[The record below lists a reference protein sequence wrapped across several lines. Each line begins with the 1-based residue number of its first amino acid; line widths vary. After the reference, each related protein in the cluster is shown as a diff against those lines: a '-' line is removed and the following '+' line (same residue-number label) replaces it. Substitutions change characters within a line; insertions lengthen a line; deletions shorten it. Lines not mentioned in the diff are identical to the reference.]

1 MKSSKILTSLTILQ
15 ILAQA
20 VFAQEPE
27 AVPQEAQQAVQY
39 VPQEP
44 QQEVQQVQQ
53 MEQVP
58 QQMAQQ
64 EAAAQPSEPGIPQH
78 TITVDFGPTI
88 IGFTIGALPTGND
101 DAELSGFGFGAQ
113 YEYQIFERLSVAGR
127 LAYLSSGITYT
138 EEENGDKAKATL
150 DLSALS
156 FEVHPRVY
164 PFGGSFFL
172 DAMIG
177 YADLSLD
184 IKGDLYTETEVP
196 NPNYDPNFPWSGD
209 PYITQKNKE
218 NKKVSVSRP
227 YFKKGIKFGWRADFG
242 EPGGFIFE
250 HSYGWYSA
258 SGSGK
263 TIAKRLDS
271 KFDGE
276 MPSDIDDMFKYLGDY
291 IFCGGPRMTIAF
303 GWKF

>member
-15 ILAQA
+15 ILAPA

-44 QQEVQQVQQ
+44 QQEVQQV
-53 MEQVP
+53 P

-64 EAAAQPSEPGIPQH
+64 EAATQPSEPGIPQH
-78 TITVDFGPTI
+78 TITVDLGPTI
-88 IGFTIGALPTGND
+88 IGFAIGALPAGND

-127 LAYLSSGITYT
+127 LAYLNSGITYT
-138 EEENGDKAKATL
+138 KEESGDKAKATL

-177 YADLSLD
+177 YANLSLD
-184 IKGDLYTETEVP
+184 VAGELWTEEDDPINPGNTIKSKE
-196 NPNYDPNFPWSGD
+196 S
-209 PYITQKNKE
+209 KN
-218 NKKVSVSRP
+218 VSVSRP

-258 SGSGK
+258 SSSGK
-263 TIAKRLDS
+263 TIGERLQS

-276 MPSDIDDMFKYLGDY
+276 IPSDIDDMFKYLGDY
-291 IFCGGPRMTIAF
+291 IFCGGPRMTLAF